1 MKDASKN
8 KNSTLLNKPT
18 SARTSTL
25 VYLAISVLFFLAWYD
40 FYQGFILLGNPPS
53 LASKRFVVFCLV
65 SIFPL
70 FAWGYGLRLAINGL
84 LPDKLDKAIKKVC
97 GWLPIG
103 VRIGLAIVLTFF
115 TTILFL
121 YTPFGNFSFI
131 YWLRLFTILTCGA
144 LSALLLF
151 HRQID
156 FSWILKATGMVALAT
171 VIFIIG
177 DWLTGVSDY
186 PFSLSWSEGNRFWDY
201 SIMFG
206 MNRYINPS
214 GKTIV
219 PFLEAGRQF
228 LWALPFAIP
237 SIGIRGMRLWN
248 VIVWVLPPLVL
259 GWVAI
264 FRKSTFKRDWI
275 WQVGFSL
282 WSFLF
287 LSQGPIYP
295 PLVICAILTMIALRQ
310 KNLPL
315 AVILIAL
322 ASYYARISRWT
333 WMYAPGI
340 WAGMLA
346 LVELQSPSFKNG
358 RWRELIRPVVLG
370 LSGLAGAELLPYL
383 FTALSNG
390 QVAAEGSI
398 TVAVIGSFDFHQ
410 PMLWDRL
417 FPNPTYS
424 PGILL
429 GFIWVGGPL
438 LLFLIWLSAKHLWKP
453 NWMQTTALS
462 VILGVF
468 TVLGLIISV
477 KIGGGSNLHN
487 LDLLWLTMAVLTAWI
502 FRDWLDRGL
511 PGLYEIKSLMAVF
524 CLAIIFPTTTMIQ
537 YGEPFGVPN
546 DYFVTS
552 SLEKLEKEVAEASKK
567 GEVLFMDQR
576 QLLTFGYI
584 KNVPL
589 VSEYEK
595 KLVMDQAMGGNQ
607 AYFEPF
613 YKDLENHRFSM
624 IVSEP
629 LYVSM
634 ADESIRNF
642 AEENNSWVYWV
653 SRPLLKYYKAKV
665 TYDEVGVQLLIPRE
679 N

>member
-8 KNSTLLNKPT
+8 LNSTLSKTPT
-18 SARTSTL
+18 TTRNTTL
-25 VYLAISVLFFLAWYD
+25 VYLAISALFFLAWYD
-40 FYQGFILLGNPPS
+40 LYQGFILLGNPPS

-65 SIFPL
+65 SLLPL
-70 FAWGYGLRLAINGL
+70 FAWGYGLKLALNST
-84 LPDKLDKAIKKVC
+84 LPGKLDRMIKRVC
-97 GWLPIG
+97 GWLPYA
-103 VRIGLAIVLTFF
+103 VRVILVIALVFF

-121 YTPFGNFSFI
+121 YTPFGNYSFI
-131 YWLRLFTILTCGA
+131 YWLRLFIILTCGA
-144 LSALLLF
+144 FSALLLF
-151 HRQID
+151 YRQID
-156 FSWILKATGMVALAT
+156 FAWILKATGMVALAT
-171 VIFIIG
+171 GVFIVG

-206 MNRYINPS
+206 MDRYINPG

-228 LWALPFAIP
+228 LWALPFAVP
-237 SIGIRGMRLWN
+237 SIGIWGMRLWN
-248 VIVWVLPPLVL
+248 VIVWVVPPLVL
-259 GWVAI
+259 GWAAI
-264 FRKSTFKRDWI
+264 FKKSTFKRDWI
-275 WQVGFSL
+275 WQLGFSL

-295 PLVICAILTMIALRQ
+295 PLVICAILTVIALRQ
-310 KNLPL
+310 KNVPV
-315 AVILIAL
+315 AVVLIGL

-346 LVELQSPSFKNG
+346 LIELQSPSFKNG
-358 RWRELIRPVVLG
+358 RWKELIRPVVLG

-383 FTALSNG
+383 FTAISNG
-390 QVAAEGSI
+390 QAAAEGSI
-398 TVAVIGSFDFHQ
+398 TVAVIESFDFRQ

-438 LLFLIWLSAKHLWKP
+438 LLFLIWLRVKRLWNP
-453 NWMQTTALS
+453 NWMQTAALT
-462 VILGVF
+462 VILGAF
-468 TVLGLIISV
+468 AILGLIISV

-487 LDLLWLTMAVLTAWI
+487 LDLLWLTMAVLAAWI

-511 PGLYEIKSLMAVF
+511 PGLYEFKSLMAVF

-546 DYFVTS
+546 DFFVTS
-552 SLEKLEKEVAEASKK
+552 SLEKLEKEVTEASKK

-576 QLLTFGYI
+576 QLLTFGYV
-584 KNVPL
+584 KNIPL
-589 VSEYEK
+589 VADYEK
-595 KLVMDQAMGGNQ
+595 KLLMDQAMSGNQ
-607 AYFEPF
+607 AYFEPL

-624 IVSEP
+624 IISEP
-629 LYVSM
+629 LRKSM

-665 TYDEVGVQLLIPRE
+665 TYDEVGVQLLVPRE